1 MKYNV
6 NENLRIFMERK
17 GVTITSLAEHLG
29 QSRQNVSL
37 KFKNNNFTLKELDK
51 ICDFLNIEYEVHFN
65 DK

>member
-17 GVTITSLAEHLG
+17 GATITSLAEHLG

-37 KFKNNNFTLKELDK
+37 KFKNNNFTLKDLDK
-51 ICDFLNIEYEVHFN
+51 ICDYLNIEYEVHFS